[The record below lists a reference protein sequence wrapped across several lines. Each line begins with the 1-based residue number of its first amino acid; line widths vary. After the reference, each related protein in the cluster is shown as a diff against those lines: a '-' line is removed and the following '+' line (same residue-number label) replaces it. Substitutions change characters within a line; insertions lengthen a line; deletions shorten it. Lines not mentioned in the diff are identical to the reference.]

1 MPSLI
6 ITPDGIEAAERVI
19 ALDMRGTPLLEVRLP
34 SAPAVSLV
42 IKDESRTPIGSF
54 KGRGTENFAHHFAKR
69 TPEVVCA
76 SAGNFGQGLARA
88 MARRG
93 GAAIVFAAT
102 NANPLKVARMREL
115 GAQVRLAGADFDAAN
130 DAAKGFAAA
139 QGLPFVE
146 DAAFGEIA
154 EGAGTI
160 AKEMTDAG
168 ATFDAIYVPIG
179 GGALINGIGTWL
191 KDRRPETQVIG
202 VCAEGAPSVALS
214 WREGAVVETARVDT
228 IADGIAIRVP
238 SGPALEH
245 MRRVVDDCILVSDQ
259 EILGAMRLIHA
270 IQGIALEPAG
280 AAGVAG
286 FLRDAASRGAG
297 RAATVLCGANV
308 APDQYQEW
316 FGVPAR

>member
-1 MPSLI
+1 MSSLI
-6 ITPDGIEAAERVI
+6 VTPEGIEAAERVI
-19 ALDMRGTPLLEVRLP
+19 AADVRGTPLLEVRLP
-34 SAPAVSLV
+34 GSAISLV
-42 IKDESRTPIGSF
+42 VKDESRTPIGSF
-54 KGRGTENFAHHFAKR
+54 KGRGTEYFAHCYAAK
-69 TPEVVCA
+69 TPKVVCA

-93 GAAIVFAAT
+93 GEAFVFAAT

-115 GAQVRLAGADFDAAN
+115 GAEVHLAGADFDAAN
-130 DAAKGFAAA
+130 DAAKAFAAA

-168 ATFDAIYVPIG
+168 AAFEVIYVPIG

-191 KDRRPETQVIG
+191 KAHRPEVKVIG
-202 VCAEGAPSVALS
+202 VCAEGAPSVVLS
-214 WREGAVVETARVDT
+214 WRAGTVVETPGVDT
-228 IADGIAIRVP
+228 IADGIAIRTP
-238 SGPALEH
+238 SAPALEQ

-259 EILGAMRLIHA
+259 EILSAMRLIHTA
-270 IQGIALEPAG
+270 LDITLEPAG

-286 FLRDAASRGAG
+286 FLRDAAARGA
-297 RAATVLCGANV
+297 RSAATVLCGANV
-308 APDQYQEW
+308 PLDKYQEW
-316 FGVPAR
+316 FGIAPR